1 MCSFSFFYYVHL
13 QCITYFKH
21 IFHSLLQH
29 ERVYIM
35 FQGTQ
40 RHSTDVVHTLWTED
54 VLGKRE
60 EM

>member
-1 MCSFSFFYYVHL
+1 MCSFSFFIMCTCSAL
-13 QCITYFKH
+13 LTLN